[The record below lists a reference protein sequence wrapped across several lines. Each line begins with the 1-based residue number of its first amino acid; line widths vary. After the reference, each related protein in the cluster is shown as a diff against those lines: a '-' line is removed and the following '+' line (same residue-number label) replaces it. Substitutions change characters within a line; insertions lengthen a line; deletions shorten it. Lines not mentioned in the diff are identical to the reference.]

1 MGRTHRYQCD
11 IWIGIFRNALSVLRL
26 KSTVSLAR
34 ALERV
39 YEECFCWL
47 LVQKGLSITRQ
58 HHVPIT
64 FQGLTF
70 PAAFRLD
77 VIVEDRLVVE
87 VKRVEQLLR
96 LHQSQLLTYLKMAN
110 KQFGLLINFNTSP
123 LKDGIKRV
131 IAP

>member
-1 MGRTHRYQCD
+1 MRHLDWDLSERVIGAAIEVHREL
-11 IWIGIFRNALSVLRL
+11 GPGLV
-26 KSTVSLAR
+26 
-34 ALERV
+34 ERV

>member
-1 MGRTHRYQCD
+1 MDWDLSERVIGAAIEVHREL
-11 IWIGIFRNALSVLRL
+11 GPGLV
-26 KSTVSLAR
+26 
-34 ALERV
+34 ERV
-39 YEECFCWL
+39 YEECFCWM

-58 HHVPIT
+58 HHVPVT
-64 FQGLTF
+64 FHGLTF

-77 VIVEDRLVVE
+77 VIVENRLVIE
-87 VKRVEQLLR
+87 IKSVEQLLR

-110 KQFGLLINFNTSP
+110 KQSGLLINFNTSP